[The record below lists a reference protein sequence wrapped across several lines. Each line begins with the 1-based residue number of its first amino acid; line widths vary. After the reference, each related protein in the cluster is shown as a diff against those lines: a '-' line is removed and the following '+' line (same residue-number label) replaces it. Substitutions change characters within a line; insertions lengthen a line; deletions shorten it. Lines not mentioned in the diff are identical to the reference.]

1 MRNSSRRNSFRKKKL
16 ARFVGNFRSP
26 YGSECLPYWPEVGAK
41 LVQLVRL
48 LIFSHHNAPLTLE
61 AQYLIART
69 NLFKS
74 AQHLILIDICERN

>member
-1 MRNSSRRNSFRKKKL
+1 MRNSSRRNSLRKKSNLSVLL
-16 ARFVGNFRSP
+16 AIFVPLMAVSV
-26 YGSECLPYWPEVGAK
+26 CHWPEVGAK
-41 LVQLVRL
+41 LAQLVRL
-48 LIFSHHNAPLTLE
+48 LIFSHHNVPLTLE